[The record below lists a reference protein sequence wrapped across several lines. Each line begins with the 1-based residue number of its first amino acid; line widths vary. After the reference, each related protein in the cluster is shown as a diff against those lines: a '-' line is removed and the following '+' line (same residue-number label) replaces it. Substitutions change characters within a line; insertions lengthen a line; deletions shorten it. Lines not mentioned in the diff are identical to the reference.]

1 MGQPNILVTL
11 TLVIMFKE
19 KVISSFYRY
28 FNLVKK
34 FNYQNTYIFQRDL
47 LSFALDIAKGM
58 AYLAKNRFIHR
69 DLAARNCLVNSKLQV
84 KVSDFG
90 MTRALIGNSS
100 YYIVSMIKKSTLV
113 GCFPDRKSNVHLI
126 FSPS

>member
-1 MGQPNILVTL
+1 M
-11 TLVIMFKE
+11 
-19 KVISSFYRY
+19 
-28 FNLVKK
+28 VKK
-34 FNYQNTYIFQRDL
+34 FNHQNIYIFQRDL

-69 DLAARNCLVNSKLQV
+69 DLAARNCLVNSELQV